1 MFLFFVNELAVEVS
15 RNGTHG
21 IHMSTGAIEISLLLL
36 WHLTITLSSR
46 KKKIELDFFKRFAL
60 QNSDVLIL
68 IAVGGPFDT
77 LKNKQSKKLI

>member
-21 IHMSTGAIEISLLLL
+21 IHMSPGAIEISLLLL

-46 KKKIELDFFKRFAL
+46 KKKIELNIFLNGLHCK
-60 QNSDVLIL
+60 IL
-68 IAVGGPFDT
+68 MY
-77 LKNKQSKKLI
+77 